1 MAQEQQAPNGA
12 QQQIQ
17 LKISDEVMQGVYSNM
32 AQISHTQEEFFLDF
46 MNIFFGQQPPTGSI
60 ASRVIISPAHMKR
73 LVGAMQENIKRY
85 ETQFGE
91 IPDNTGPQN
100 SNFGFRTE

>member
-32 AQISHTQEEFFLDF
+32 AQISHTKKNSFL
-46 MNIFFGQQPPTGSI
+46 I
-60 ASRVIISPAHMKR
+60 
-73 LVGAMQENIKRY
+73 L
-85 ETQFGE
+85 
-91 IPDNTGPQN
+91 
-100 SNFGFRTE
+100 